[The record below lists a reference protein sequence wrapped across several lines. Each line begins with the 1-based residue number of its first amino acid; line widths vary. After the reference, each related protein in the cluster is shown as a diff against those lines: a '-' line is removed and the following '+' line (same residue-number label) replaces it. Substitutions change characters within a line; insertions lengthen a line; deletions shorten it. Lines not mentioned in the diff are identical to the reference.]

1 MKELKC
7 TNCGSNDLKYKNG
20 LYICQNC
27 GSKFIPDKDDEVT
40 DRLEDK
46 MCDAWIAEEYDEAK
60 VLSDRL
66 INVAPLR
73 AYGWAIRG
81 GCLIANAITDENAET
96 IVECFEKALQYA
108 KVDEI
113 DDLTDF
119 VRGHLRMNG
128 TSILKHNDSLK
139 DRMLKLHPY
148 ML

>member
-7 TNCGSNDLKYKNG
+7 TNCNSNDLKFENG

-27 GSKFIPDKDDEVT
+27 GSKFIPDEDDKAIG
-40 DRLEDK
+40 RLEDK
-46 MCDAWIAEEYDEAK
+46 MCDAWISEEYDEAK
-60 VLSDRL
+60 TMSDRL
-66 INVAPLR
+66 IDVAPLR

-81 GCLIANAITDENAET
+81 GCLIANAITDDNAET

-119 VRGHLRMNG
+119 VRGHLSMNG
-128 TSILKHNDSLK
+128 ASNLRHNASLK
-139 DRMLKLHPY
+139 ERMLKLHPY
-148 ML
+148 LF